1 MNVSVKFYTDEVLM
15 KKILAC
21 FISIVLSS
29 FLFAETFEFTPVI
42 NEIYTS
48 REVALADNYV
58 ADSSTFFSV
67 LANPANAG
75 LTGDKKLFPFLSVD
89 MNGSLAKTYD
99 LFRYVSTKDS
109 DNLAELLPKL
119 ESEPININMSGP
131 FCFGFV
137 KNNFALAFINST
149 YATGILDGVDTTS
162 IGSGEQYLLDIAYA
176 YPIKFTE
183 KTILSVGMGLFTFLD
198 IQGSYDGSLS
208 EALEY
213 LIKKS
218 YTFFPI
224 YLSAGFGLDA
234 GITFTTADVF
244 ALGIS
249 WRNFFSG
256 ALSQKWDSI
265 DEIKSLQRKYSI
277 LGNMPLDS
285 NLECGILI
293 NLPLEECTK
302 HFLTVTKIF
311 AQYKQLDELF
321 NLKKN
326 GQTFSPSMLYEYLS
340 LGAELEVFH
349 TITFRYG
356 LCNDYMAAGLG
367 LRFDMIHFDAA
378 VYSSKIGYKRN
389 DNGSIGFSLSFGV
402 YD

>member
-1 MNVSVKFYTDEVLM
+1 M
-15 KKILAC
+15 KKILIC
-21 FISIVLSS
+21 LISIILSS
-29 FLFAETFEFTPVI
+29 FLFAETFEFTPKI

-48 REVALADNYV
+48 REVSLAGNYV

-75 LTGDKKLFPFLSVD
+75 LTGDKKLFPFFSAD
-89 MNGSLAKTYD
+89 MNGSLAEIYD
-99 LFRYVSTKDS
+99 LFRYVSTEDTES
-109 DNLAELLPKL
+109 LAELLPKL

-131 FCFGFV
+131 ICFGSI
-137 KNNFALAFINST
+137 KNNFAIAFINST
-149 YATGILDGVDTTS
+149 YATGTVDGTDTTA
-162 IGSGEQYLLDIAYA
+162 IDAGEQYLLDIAYA

-183 KTILSVGMGLFTFLD
+183 KTILAVGMGLFTFLD
-198 IQGSYDGSLS
+198 MQGSYEGNLVT
-208 EALEY
+208 ALEY
-213 LIKKS
+213 LSQKS

-244 ALGIS
+244 AFGIS

-256 ALSQKWDSI
+256 AISQKWDSI
-265 DEIKSLQRKYSI
+265 ESLKSFEKKYTV

-285 NLECGILI
+285 NLEFGILI

-311 AQYKQLDELF
+311 AQYEQLDELF
-321 NLKKN
+321 SLKKN
-326 GQTFSPSMLYEYLS
+326 GQTFKASMLYEYLS

-356 LCNDYMAAGLG
+356 LCNDYMAGGLG
-367 LRFDMIHFDAA
+367 LKFDMIHFDASI
-378 VYSSKIGYKRN
+378 YSKKIGFTRN
-389 DNGSIGFSLSFGV
+389 DAGSIGFALSFGV
-402 YD
+402 YN